1 MVYGNVVIQE
11 IGLVAGCWAA
21 RVVAACVGWRDSVVA
36 AWRSVKSVVSK
47 ILWVAVQVA
56 DFLSKRMFL
65 TKNVLACGWMGS
77 EAVRGA
83 GLLAV
88 VWVG

>member
-1 MVYGNVVIQE
+1 M
-11 IGLVAGCWAA
+11 VAGCWAA

-36 AWRSVKSVVSK
+36 AWRSVKSVVNK

-56 DFLSKRMFL
+56 GFLSKRMFL
-65 TKNVLACGWMGS
+65 TKNVLAFGWMCI